1 MTPQRRQRRPELRLW
16 LDGRP
21 VQRPGDWVLQLEVEE
36 RSDEASSLRLVVD
49 MSPIAGDRGAGD
61 WDVLEHASFAEDLL
75 IPDFRLL
82 RRVTVE
88 FSLVSDVPDDE
99 PIAGVVFDGY
109 LTAVEPVFGES
120 RVPDSRLELTGLD
133 ASCLMHF
140 ETVTRTWADITDA
153 QIATEIYRK
162 YGFAVTGPG
171 AAGRGTSVED
181 GGLDRPLR
189 RAVLVQR
196 ATDAEFLRL
205 LARRNGFETYVE
217 PGQGPVREGPHPGD
231 TLTGH
236 FRSPSVE
243 PPEQPPLELFP
254 RDAPSLIAFRAR
266 YDSHQPTRV
275 LGWHID
281 EQSRRLRR
289 TDVGDPGYRRMGTHS
304 RADVL
309 AERLG
314 AIRPV
319 RVATSQHPTQSADL
333 QTTDVPHSDA
343 ELDALARAQLR
354 LVDWFAVGSG
364 TVMCERYPSIVRSR
378 RPITVSGA
386 GHLLD
391 GPWYVQAVRHR
402 WGVDPTDPE
411 TEPSMRRY
419 EADVTL
425 VRNALGGM
433 G

>member
-1 MTPQRRQRRPELRLW
+1 MTPARRQRRPQLRLW

-21 VQRPGDWVLQLEVEE
+21 VPRPGDWVLQLEVQE

-49 MSPIAGDRGAGD
+49 LSPISGDGGAGD
-61 WDVLEHASFAEDLL
+61 WDVLEHAGFAEDLQ

-99 PIAGVVFDGY
+99 PIAAVVFDGY
-109 LTAVEPVFGES
+109 LTAIEPVFGEA
-120 RVPDSRLELTGLD
+120 RVPESRLELTGLD

-140 ETVTRTWADITDA
+140 ETVTRVWSDLTDA
-153 QIATEIYRK
+153 QIAKEIYTR

-171 AAGRGTSVED
+171 AGLSLED
-181 GGLDRPLR
+181 AGLDRPLGR
-189 RAVLVQR
+189 GVLVQR
-196 ATDAEFLRL
+196 ATDAEFIRM
-205 LARRNGFETYVE
+205 LARRNGFEAYVE
-217 PGQGPVREGPHPGD
+217 PGQGPVREGQHPGD

-236 FRSPSVE
+236 FRSPNVE
-243 PPEQPPLELFP
+243 PPEQPPLQLFP
-254 RDAPSLIAFRAR
+254 FDAPSLITFRAR

-281 EQSRRLRR
+281 EQTRRLRHAQV
-289 TDVGDPGYRRMGTHS
+289 DDPGYRRMGTHS

-319 RVATSQHPTQSADL
+319 RVPTSQYPTQSVDVQSA
-333 QTTDVPHSDA
+333 DVPHCDA
-343 ELDALARAQLR
+343 ELDAMARAQLR

-364 TVMCERYPSIVRSR
+364 TVMCERYPAIVRSR
-378 RPITVSGA
+378 RPITVAGA

-391 GPWYVQAVRHR
+391 GPWYVRAVRHR

-411 TEPSMRRY
+411 AEPSMRRY